1 MGLVVRK
8 VQGGAQDRIRS
19 LVADHAQSLEA
30 GLTVL
35 DTSLRLGRTTIDVI
49 ALDAKQNLVL
59 VVAGEVADAKMLV
72 GTLDAYVWCLAH
84 PESIQRRYPAA
95 SIAITRPP
103 RVIFVA
109 ERIPDTFIELLEQ
122 LSAVPVECQELHT
135 PASPQTPALPA
146 RPKVEAPVAP
156 MVPVAPVIEVAPVIA
171 APAPVTPAP
180 TAPSQRLAPAQ
191 IAAWLDAG
199 LAQQRGRSVANGS
212 SAASLT
218 NGHSNGHVN
227 GSANG
232 HASAPTPAQP
242 LSSPTLAQAMR
253 SAEATI
259 EHAAGNLG
267 APQVTKSP
275 APQTT
280 VASVAPVA
288 SPANGTAPAP
298 AVKAATPAAKSA
310 TPAEPDAANH
320 PALES
325 LKFPK
330 GGVSRQWQD
339 FLDQLAAANK

>member
-19 LVADHAQSLEA
+19 MVADHAQSLEA
-30 GLTVL
+30 GLNVL

-49 ALDAKQNLVL
+49 ALDAKQTLVL
-59 VVAGEVADAKMLV
+59 VVAGEVADEKMLV

-95 SIAITRPP
+95 AITRPP

-109 ERIPDTFIELLEQ
+109 ERIPETFMELVEQ

-135 PASPQTPALPA
+135 PSSTQTPAPPA
-146 RPKVEAPVAP
+146 PPKVEAPVIA
-156 MVPVAPVIEVAPVIA
+156 VAPVVAAPV
-171 APAPVTPAP
+171 APVTPAP
-180 TAPSQRLAPAQ
+180 TAPSNRLAPAQ

-199 LAQQRGRSVANGS
+199 LAQQRGTSVANGS
-212 SAASLT
+212 T
-218 NGHSNGHVN
+218 NTHSNGHVN

-232 HASAPTPAQP
+232 KA
-242 LSSPTLAQAMR
+242 
-253 SAEATI
+253 
-259 EHAAGNLG
+259 NLG
-267 APQVTKSP
+267 APRVTKSP
-275 APQTT
+275 APQPTAT
-280 VASVAPVA
+280 PLAPVSPVA
-288 SPANGTAPAP
+288 SPAKAAAPAP
-298 AVKAATPAAKSA
+298 AVQAAPPSAKAV
-310 TPAEPDAANH
+310 TPAEPEAANH